1 MNSKPH
7 KRFSD
12 EMLKPKQKSRLPLR
26 VIQAARHY
34 HESIAAMERA
44 RQELVAEVL
53 IRVNE
58 RPEAVEVLRI
68 VAQEFGLPPFG
79 DADFQAIDQAE

>member
-1 MNSKPH
+1 MKSKPH

-12 EMLKPKQKSRLPLR
+12 DMLKPTKKPKLPLR

-34 HESIAAMERA
+34 QESIAAMEESR
-44 RQELVAEVL
+44 RELVAEVL

-58 RPEAVEVLRI
+58 RPEAVEVLRV
-68 VAQEFGLPPFG
+68 VAREFGLPPFG
-79 DADFQAIDQAE
+79 DADFENVDRQE